1 MARLAWAWDLA
12 RVFGICA
19 VVSLTAPPASAQ
31 VAAAAARKASEAAAA
46 ASAPT
51 PNVRAEFAEPME
63 AAQNLFRE
71 GKLAEAQAKLAV
83 ASALPQLTPFETM
96 VLERTRAAVAQRQ
109 GQSAQVIRSLEA
121 ALATGQVAP
130 ADEPSVLEALVGVTA
145 KEKDHPRVLKWAQR
159 YKDIQG
165 PNENVA
171 LMRIQSQLATGDER
185 GALVALSERIA
196 AAQAAGRT
204 APEAQLRLQWQLQ
217 RKLGEN
223 NAESTLERLVTR
235 FPKQE
240 YWAALVAPVA
250 QRAGDNDR
258 LLIEAFRVLRVT
270 GGLADADTREGMV
283 ETALRLGQPAE
294 ALAVAE
300 EGVAKGTYPK
310 GPRAAN
316 QQKLMDQ
323 ARKAAQLDQAD
334 RKAAEAAALK
344 APSGEALVDLGW
356 SDVAALAFGAPPA
369 AAQRGLAWLEQGVSR
384 GGLKRPIEAQ
394 MHLGVAQLLA
404 GRKEA
409 GQATL
414 RAALEL
420 AQAAKDPLLD
430 AVRLWHLYA
439 SSL

>member
-1 MARLAWAWDLA
+1 
-12 RVFGICA
+12 
-19 VVSLTAPPASAQ
+19 
-31 VAAAAARKASEAAAA
+31 
-46 ASAPT
+46 
-51 PNVRAEFAEPME
+51 
-63 AAQNLFRE
+63 
-71 GKLAEAQAKLAV
+71 
-83 ASALPQLTPFETM
+83 
-96 VLERTRAAVAQRQ
+96 
-109 GQSAQVIRSLEA
+109 
-121 ALATGQVAP
+121 
-130 ADEPSVLEALVGVTA
+130 
-145 KEKDHPRVLKWAQR
+145 
-159 YKDIQG
+159 
-165 PNENVA
+165 
-171 LMRIQSQLATGDER
+171 MRIQSQLATGDER

-344 APSGEALVDLGW
+344 APSGEALVDLG
-356 SDVAALAFGAPPA
+356 D
-369 AAQRGLAWLEQGVSR
+369 
-384 GGLKRPIEAQ
+384 
-394 MHLGVAQLLA
+394 
-404 GRKEA
+404 RKS
-409 GQATL
+409 T
-414 RAALEL
+414 
-420 AQAAKDPLLD
+420 
-430 AVRLWHLYA
+430 RLN
-439 SSL
+439 SSHT

>member
-63 AAQNLFRE
+63 AAQKLFRE

-83 ASALPQLTPFETM
+83 AAALPQLTPFETM

-185 GALVALSERIA
+185 GALVA
-196 AAQAAGRT
+196 
-204 APEAQLRLQWQLQ
+204 
-217 RKLGEN
+217 
-223 NAESTLERLVTR
+223 
-235 FPKQE
+235 
-240 YWAALVAPVA
+240 
-250 QRAGDNDR
+250 
-258 LLIEAFRVLRVT
+258 
-270 GGLADADTREGMV
+270 
-283 ETALRLGQPAE
+283 
-294 ALAVAE
+294 
-300 EGVAKGTYPK
+300 
-310 GPRAAN
+310 
-316 QQKLMDQ
+316 
-323 ARKAAQLDQAD
+323 
-334 RKAAEAAALK
+334 
-344 APSGEALVDLGW
+344 
-356 SDVAALAFGAPPA
+356 
-369 AAQRGLAWLEQGVSR
+369 
-384 GGLKRPIEAQ
+384 
-394 MHLGVAQLLA
+394 
-404 GRKEA
+404 
-409 GQATL
+409 
-414 RAALEL
+414 
-420 AQAAKDPLLD
+420 
-430 AVRLWHLYA
+430 
-439 SSL
+439 